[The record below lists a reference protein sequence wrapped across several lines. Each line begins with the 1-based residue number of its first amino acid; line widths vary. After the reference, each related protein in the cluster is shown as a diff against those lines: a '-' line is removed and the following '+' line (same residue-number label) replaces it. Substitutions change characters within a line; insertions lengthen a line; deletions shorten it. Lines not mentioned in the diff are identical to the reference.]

1 MVPDRGIFV
10 VADGMG
16 GHAAGEV
23 ASEMAVRFV
32 ARELGSLKGL
42 SDDQVADRMRAAI
55 RSANG
60 AIFQRTLT
68 EHDKR
73 GMGTT
78 VTSMVLY
85 DTRFLIGQVGD
96 SRAYLFRD
104 GKLIQ
109 LTKDHS
115 YVQEQVDAGY
125 LTPEQARS
133 HPYSNVITRCVGA
146 NSDVMPDIYLGT
158 VKLGDLFLLASD
170 GLTGML
176 EDPELAGMLGGG
188 AMPQDRGDTRETDV
202 GDGDVTSEVRHRAVP
217 SYERHV
223 EGEHRGLRRE
233 VEEYFSRGESQLAG
247 QPVFDALDQIRVI
260 GGPGRRVGRQVRA
273 GDVEGPL
280 GEPALA
286 QPQREAGRI
295 VVHQLVDQP
304 VVRGGRDALGIH
316 PAGGDCP
323 PHQAL
328 EHRRRAPHGMVP
340 IDIAVHLILR
350 EEQRLERR
358 DALFVQGEGRLSARS
373 RRDGERGEQ
382 AIDVDHTVWHTA
394 HPGVARQIVEL
405 VHVERSRD
413 EAGERLPRAAL
424 NQREQAVAGSTE
436 IDQSLREGAVGEVR
450 ARQGLVMR
458 QAGFL
463 ERMGKR
469 VVPDV
474 VQQRGELQP
483 HPL

>member
-158 VKLGDLFLLASD
+158 VKPKDLFLLASD

-176 EDPELAGMLGGG
+176 EDHQLAELLTASRMPQEQVDELVTEANRHGGLDNITAILVRIDSAEAAVADTTQVERGHVGLGG
-188 AMPQDRGDTRETDV
+188 
-202 GDGDVTSEVRHRAVP
+202 
-217 SYERHV
+217 
-223 EGEHRGLRRE
+223 E
-233 VEEYFSRGESQLAG
+233 VEEQLTRSEADLASEA
-247 QPVFDALDQIRVI
+247 VLDAPLQVGVVRRPRRRIRRQL
-260 GGPGRRVGRQVRA
+260 GRREIERTFR
-273 GDVEGPL
+273 
-280 GEPALA
+280 EPPLA
-286 QPQREAGRI
+286 QPAGEAGR
-295 VVHQLVDQP
+295 VPVHQLVDQP
-304 VVRGGRDALGIH
+304 VVRGHRHLIGRQA
-316 PAGGDCP
+316 PRGDRVA
-323 PHQAL
+323 HQAF
-328 EHRRRAPHGMVP
+328 EHRRGATHGVMPVDVP
-340 IDIAVHLILR
+340 VHLIL
-350 EEQRLERR
+350 
-358 DALFVQGEGRLSARS
+358 GE
-373 RRDGERGEQ
+373 
-382 AIDVDHTVWHTA
+382 
-394 HPGVARQIVEL
+394 
-405 VHVERSRD
+405 
-413 EAGERLPRAAL
+413 
-424 NQREQAVAGSTE
+424 
-436 IDQSLREGAVGEVR
+436 
-450 ARQGLVMR
+450 
-458 QAGFL
+458 
-463 ERMGKR
+463 
-469 VVPDV
+469 
-474 VQQRGELQP
+474 
-483 HPL
+483 